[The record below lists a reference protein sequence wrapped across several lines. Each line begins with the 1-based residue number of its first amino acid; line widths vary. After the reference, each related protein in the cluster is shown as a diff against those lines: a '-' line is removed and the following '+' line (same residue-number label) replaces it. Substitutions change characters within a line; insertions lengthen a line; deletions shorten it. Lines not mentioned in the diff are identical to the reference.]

1 MVAHPM
7 PRRILRGFGRL
18 TAIVAVL
25 ASAHG
30 QTSWE
35 ADFPAVKDGRA
46 ARSQAVPLEDGSS
59 LVAIALP
66 GADAAR
72 SSVNTAGKPCPVT
85 MIGHDPVTRLCFFKT
100 EAPLP
105 KRPWADSAPAEPGT
119 PLLAPGPLRA
129 RASGWVKQIGVKVL
143 PFALLQVSF
152 DGPVPPTG
160 TPLTME
166 NGRVVALVF
175 QEGSAANT
183 AYAIP
188 VEAVQRVRPDILK
201 AGKLVRGWLGIS
213 LRAESPTPQV
223 TRVTPGSPA
232 EKMGVIPGDVLVQI
246 GPRRVKDYADAAN
259 AFFYLIPGTP
269 VSLRLLRGADQMEI
283 IVNPVAT
290 PGGR

>member
-1 MVAHPM
+1 MT
-7 PRRILRGFGRL
+7 RRILCGFGCL
-18 TAIVAVL
+18 FALVTGIVPV
-25 ASAHG
+25 HG
-30 QTSWE
+30 QASWE
-35 ADFPAVKDGRA
+35 ADFPAAKDGR
-46 ARSQAVPLEDGSS
+46 SSHSVAVPLEDGSS
-59 LVAIALP
+59 LVAISLP
-66 GADAAR
+66 GSDASQPA
-72 SSVNTAGKPCPVT
+72 VNTAGKPLAAE
-85 MIGHDPVTRLCFFKT
+85 MIGHDPVTRLCFFKI
-100 EAPLP
+100 EPSLP
-105 KRPWADSAPAEPGT
+105 KRPWAASAPTEPGT

-175 QEGSAANT
+175 QSASTANT

-188 VEAVQRVRPDILK
+188 VEAVQRVRPDILSG
-201 AGKLVRGWLGIS
+201 GKLVRGWLGIS

-246 GPRRVKDYADAAN
+246 GSRRVKDYADAAN

-290 PGGR
+290 PGGK